1 MLELPG
7 SPEHRLQVAD
17 IHLHDAD
24 LGEGA
29 RGQQSRADRFRFAP
43 VPAGQ
48 TQVQLV
54 VLLQQPLAEGEA
66 NAAGGQ
72 FGHEYV
78 LIQAVPQRPF
88 PPVQRADLVNVSSDE
103 GPGRGEKTQKL

>member
-66 NAAGGQ
+66 NAAGGR
-72 FGHEYV
+72 FGHGTCVNSGGATE
-78 LIQAVPQRPF
+78 AF
-88 PPVQRADLVNVSSDE
+88 PPGSESRPCQREL
-103 GPGRGEKTQKL
+103 R